1 MSKRVALVTGAA
13 KGMGLEWCRQLSL
26 EGFTVLLT
34 ARSMEK
40 ADAAAA
46 ELRAQ
51 GLDVIGEVLDMDNEI
66 SMAELASRIT
76 SRFAR
81 LDLLIN
87 NAGINS
93 KDDPDKSRFAKSYR
107 LDELDPEEMM
117 RHIRT
122 NAVMPVVLV
131 KHMRPL
137 LNKGEKPVVLSVSS
151 WLGSIGSKTSG
162 GHYSY
167 TTSKA
172 ALNMLNR
179 GLAFELQA
187 EGITCVVC
195 NPGWV
200 RTDMGG
206 QKAPLSMEES
216 VGGMLRNVVARVG
229 PTDTGKFFQW
239 DGTEHAW

>member
-1 MSKRVALVTGAA
+1 MSKRVALVTGAL
-13 KGMGLEWCRQLSL
+13 KGMGLEWCRQLAM

-34 ARSMEK
+34 ARSLEK

-46 ELRAQ
+46 ELRTQ
-51 GLDVIGEVLDMDNEI
+51 GLDVIGEALDMDSEP
-66 SMAELASRIT
+66 SMAELSARI
-76 SRFAR
+76 SSHFGK
-81 LDLLIN
+81 LDVLIN

-93 KDDPDKSRFAKSYR
+93 KDDPDRSRFAKSFR
-107 LDELDPEEMM
+107 LDELDPEEVM

-131 KHMRPL
+131 KHLRPL
-137 LNKGEKPVVLSVSS
+137 LNKGEKPVVLSISS
-151 WLGSIGSKTSG
+151 WLGSISGKTSG

-172 ALNMLNR
+172 ALNMMNR

-216 VGGMLRNVVARVG
+216 VGGMMRNVVARV
-229 PTDTGKFFQW
+229 TSADAGKFFQW
-239 DGTEHAW
+239 DGTEQAW